1 MKPLDIVPPI
11 EASGQ
16 PPATPA
22 IGIGSV
28 SGVPGSGSVSA
39 DAVIAAEM
47 PTLRTRALHGSAATT
62 IGYCA
67 SQVLRL
73 VNTYVLTRLIVPE
86 EMGLMGMVS
95 VLLQGLEMF
104 SDIGTAP
111 SIIQNRRGGDPE
123 FLNTA
128 WTLQIARGFG
138 LWLLACLCAVPFAV
152 FEHQPRL
159 IVLVIICGSS
169 NVFRG
174 LNSTALVFLSRQ
186 LYLGKITILGIAG
199 QIVVLTVTVIWAL
212 ISPTVWAL
220 VAGNYAGVIFQTILS
235 YFVVPGHRNRL
246 AFNREDARAMF
257 KFGRWIFISTAL
269 TFFAGYGDKLMFGR
283 LLGPAQF
290 AIYGI
295 ASEIAKLPPMFIK
308 KIGGQVAFPMLAEIS
323 RERPHMFY
331 RRLAHVRMALIGV
344 SLCLLLPLILFGQQL
359 INLIYRDQWRE
370 AGWMLR
376 ILAVSGCGGI
386 IISTYGSA
394 LFALGKTFQA
404 MFLLVTQLIIL
415 VPAALLGY
423 HWYGEKGFIVGVAMV
438 EWLNY
443 PFMAVV
449 AAKSRIWQPQIDF
462 PAMLLSGAAMAVAY
476 WVL

>member
-1 MKPLDIVPPI
+1 MKPLDSAPSLDPNDPVPVLPEI
-11 EASGQ
+11 ALGAASGESEAA
-16 PPATPA
+16 PTEIPMVVVPA
-22 IGIGSV
+22 I
-28 SGVPGSGSVSA
+28 
-39 DAVIAAEM
+39 
-47 PTLRTRALHGSAATT
+47 PTLRSRALHGSAATT
-62 IGYCA
+62 IGYGA

-73 VNTYVLTRLIVPE
+73 VNSYVLARLIVPE

-95 VLLQGLEMF
+95 VLLTGLQMF

-111 SIIQNRRGGDPE
+111 SIIQNRRGGDPD

-138 LWLLACLCAVPFAV
+138 LWLLACICAVPFAI

-159 IVLVIICGSS
+159 IVLVIVCGSS
-169 NVFRG
+169 SVISGFT
-174 LNSTALVFLSRQ
+174 STSLVFLSRQ
-186 LYLGKITILGIAG
+186 LYLGKVTMLGIAG
-199 QIVVLTVTVIWAL
+199 QIVMLTVTVIWAL

-220 VAGNYAGVIFQTILS
+220 VAGNYAGVIFQTVLS

-257 KFGRWIFISTAL
+257 NFGRWIFISTAL
-269 TFFAGYGDKLMFGR
+269 TFFAGYSDKLMFGP

-295 ASEIAKLPPMFIK
+295 AFQFATLPPTFVK
-308 KIGGQVAFPMLAEIS
+308 KIGGQVVFPMLAEIA
-323 RERPHMFY
+323 RERPDMFY
-331 RRLAHVRMALIGV
+331 KRLAHARMALIGV
-344 SLCLLLPLILFGQQL
+344 SLCLLLPLILFGQHV
-359 INLIYRDQWRE
+359 INILYPQEWRD

-376 ILAVSGCGGI
+376 ILAAGACGGI

-415 VPAALLGY
+415 VAAALLGY
-423 HWYGEKGFIVGVAMV
+423 HWYGEKGFIVGVAAV

-443 PFMAVV
+443 PFMAIVT
-449 AAKSRIWQPQIDF
+449 AKSRIWQPQIDF
-462 PAMLLSGAAMAVAY
+462 PAMLVSLLTMAIAY
-476 WVL
+476 WML